1 MISKSPFSKLLKRSF
16 ILLIFALSAVS
27 TFAQSQPTETRT
39 TTSTPGVTVISIE
52 DTTGPW
58 SIRVIEWNRNVAP
71 NLRLLPA
78 KAGVEHERV
87 AALETTSSIAARLES
102 SHTVI
107 AGVNADFFNRRG
119 EPVNRMMI
127 DDNWVLSHPDN
138 SRRSVLT
145 IDKQHKLWAG
155 PLTLSTNLCRTA
167 AGIYPPC
174 VPLQWN
180 QSPQPGSAS
189 ILNHWFSDTLA
200 SAQSDRAF
208 ELRTK
213 NETDLMYATHG
224 TVEYELSVER
234 SQDVLAGSLKTD
246 YTSTPRLTKGEHW
259 VVLNGDFWDDFTP
272 RDTLSIETIIN
283 GPLTLP
289 MQVIGGGPLLVRE
302 GHMVVDS
309 MAIVEGV
316 AESFLTTRHPRTA
329 IGWNSDQSLIW
340 MVVVD
345 GRQEHSVGMSLQ
357 ELSQFFLKMGAS
369 EVLNLDGGGSS
380 AIVAEGTVLNS
391 PSDPTGERRVT
402 NALLLIK

>member
-1 MISKSPFSKLLKRSF
+1 MISTPPLPKLLKRSYL
-16 ILLIFALSAVS
+16 LLILAFSAVS
-27 TFAQSQPTETRT
+27 TPIHAQITETRT
-39 TTSTPGVTVISIE
+39 ATSTSGVTVISFE
-52 DTTGPW
+52 DPTGPW
-58 SIRVIEWNRNVAP
+58 SIRVVEWNRNVAP
-71 NLRLLPA
+71 NLQLLPA
-78 KAGVEHERV
+78 KAAVEHERV
-87 AALETTSSIAARLES
+87 AALETTSSIAARHES

-127 DDNWVLSHPDN
+127 DDNWVLSHPNN

-145 IDKQHKLWAG
+145 INEQHKLWAG
-155 PLTLSTNLCRTA
+155 PLTLGTNLCRAA

-200 SAQSDRAF
+200 SAQSYRTF

-213 NETDLMYATHG
+213 FETDLMTATHG
-224 TVEYELSVER
+224 TVEFELSVER
-234 SQDVLAGSLKTD
+234 SQDVLSSSLKTD
-246 YTSTPRLTKGEHW
+246 YTSTPRLTKGEQW

-289 MQVIGGGPLLVRE
+289 MQIIGGGPLLVRD
-302 GHMVVDS
+302 GLVVVDS
-309 MAIVEGV
+309 MAVVEGV
-316 AESFLTTRHPRTA
+316 AASFLTTRHPRTA
-329 IGWNSDQSLIW
+329 IGWNSDQSLVW

-369 EVLNLDGGGSS
+369 GALNLDGGGSS
-380 AIVAEGTVLNS
+380 AIVAEGKVLNS